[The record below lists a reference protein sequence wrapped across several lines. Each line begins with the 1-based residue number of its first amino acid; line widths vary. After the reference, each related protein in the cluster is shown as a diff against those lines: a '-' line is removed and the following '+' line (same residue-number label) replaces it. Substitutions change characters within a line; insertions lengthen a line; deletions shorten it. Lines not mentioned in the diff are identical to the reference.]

1 MNRST
6 IRVKNRKKVRE
17 MSEIQPKKHRFS
29 RKIRGKMGTFFRKL
43 ALFSSIFLIGY
54 AGLIFFAAN
63 TGSDTQG
70 FFRRASNIIV
80 GKPAPGG
87 DSMLRFG
94 EIGGYSDLDIL
105 FTGSSHCYRS
115 FDPRFYRDHGL
126 KTFNMG
132 STSQSPINT
141 YYLLEKHIDTLSPK
155 LIVLEVYWGVLEL
168 KGVESLL
175 DLSVNLPVDRMLWRM
190 AWATRDIRALNR
202 LLAVELDLDRKPLAE
217 VEPEAEPGDEYV
229 PGGFVNNSGGREGD
243 RCYPPTTVRVNS
255 LQIKY
260 LERIIELA
268 DMRGIGIVLVAQ
280 PVPKAT
286 LGNVRNYG
294 EIDSLLNDVTARYD
308 VPYFDF
314 NVMMDLNDSAHFYD
328 YHHLNSVGVAAFNRR
343 LLDELANHDLVRTG
357 G

>member
-1 MNRST
+1 MNRSI
-6 IRVKNRKKVRE
+6 IRVKNRKKDRE
-17 MSEIQPKKHRFS
+17 ISEIQPKKHRFS
-29 RKIRGKMGTFFRKL
+29 RDIRGKMGTFFRKL

-54 AGLIFFAAN
+54 AGLSSSPPTPAA
-63 TGSDTQG
+63 T
-70 FFRRASNIIV
+70 RRAFSAGRAISSSANPL
-80 GKPAPGG
+80 PA
-87 DSMLRFG
+87 
-94 EIGGYSDLDIL
+94 EIQCCDLDIL
-105 FTGSSHCYRS
+105 FAGSSHCYRS

-280 PVPKAT
+280 PVPQAT

-294 EIDSLLNDVTARYD
+294 EIDSLLNDVAARYG
-308 VPYFDF
+308 VPYLDF
-314 NVMMDLNDSAHFYD
+314 NAIMDLNDSAHFYD